1 MKVTHNLPCISLFNH
16 PPPLPLSLI
25 EFVDVA
31 RSTLI
36 GFVVIGLA
44 GYLVKLIH
52 IPINQILVGA

>member
-1 MKVTHNLPCISLFNH
+1 MVVLFIH
-16 PPPLPLSLI
+16 YYFSSSSSI

-31 RSTLI
+31 KSTLI